1 MPAAR
6 SGLRSPQSDASE
18 RPSIRRCGSSISI
31 IEEAAGYTRQRAAI
45 PYVEIPLE
53 RATPR
58 EFSAQILGRIR
69 DARSVVAVFL
79 PIDPSTPIE
88 GALAVREGKRVHI
101 IHQEGVRIPRLLV
114 GLPGVETL
122 AFEEF
127 GQRRVFEQIS
137 TFLERR

>member
-1 MPAAR
+1 MAYIAGPV
-6 SGLRSPQSDASE
+6 
-18 RPSIRRCGSSISI
+18 IREGTPLDPWVRQCYSL
-31 IEEAAGYTRQRAAI
+31 IEEAAGYTRQRVAI
-45 PYVEIPLE
+45 PHVEMPLE

-69 DARSVVAVFL
+69 DAQSVIAVFL
-79 PIDPSTPIE
+79 PNDPSTPIE
-88 GALAVREGKRVHI
+88 CAFAVRERKRVLI
-101 IHQEGVRIPRLLV
+101 IHQEGVRVPRLLA
-114 GLPGVETL
+114 GLPGVQTL